1 MFSFIVFLLFG
12 TVLFVCM
19 AWCMM
24 CMYAVVSKGYE
35 KGDLG
40 VRTDNSDKVI
50 T

>member
-1 MFSFIVFLLFG
+1 
-12 TVLFVCM
+12 
-19 AWCMM
+19 MM
-24 CMYAVVSKGYE
+24 CLYAVVSKGYE